1 VSAFAGLF
9 GRSWHLTA
17 RGARLAV
24 NAINLRPGF
33 GQQGLKTVRH
43 TVSQRARGNAI
54 GVMDA
59 DYPALAAIV
68 VNL

>member
-9 GRSWHLTA
+9 ERSCYLPA
-17 RGARLAV
+17 RRADLAV
-24 NAINLRPGF
+24 SAINLRPGF
-33 GQQGLKTVRH
+33 GKQRLKAVRH
-43 TVSQRARGNAI
+43 TVSQRARGNAS

-68 VNL
+68 LNL